1 MKIRISR
8 SKVRGR
14 VVTATF
20 SDFKLVL
27 REDAPSF
34 ILGFICQDRWYYQWL
49 SWHSRGGKCH
59 FYAGMAKFYRYLRRN
74 DLTSRSLAE
83 LASADRIRRRTL
95 LRAPAWRERQASAA

>member
-59 FYAGMAKFYRYLRRN
+59 YYAGLVQFYRYLRRN
-74 DLTSRSLAE
+74 GLTNRSLSR
-83 LASADRIRRRTL
+83 LATADRNRRDTI
-95 LRAPAWRERQASAA
+95 LRAPAWRARQASAA